1 MKKILFSLGMAV
13 FFLSTLIK
21 ADTIYL
27 KPGQCIIIGNQQVC
41 AMELDKVSAVNPST
55 QKATYIFRCKYAK
68 HPGSDF
74 VDLKTYAV
82 VRIQTK
88 NGSNAAEEI
97 VIKDYGPNKKA
108 ECEKDAEQKNAELKN
123 N

>member
-1 MKKILFSLGMAV
+1 MKMILFSIGMV
-13 FFLSTLIK
+13 VLFLSSLIK
-21 ADTIYL
+21 ANVIYL
-27 KPGQCIIIGNQQVC
+27 KPGQCIVVGNQQVC
-41 AMELDKVSAVNPST
+41 AMELDKSAKLQN
-55 QKATYIFRCKYAK
+55 QKEKYIFRCKYAK

-82 VRIQTK
+82 VRIAVK
-88 NGSNAAEEI
+88 NDGNTSEEI